1 MAADLESGLSRSDD
15 ARRRRSGRAF
25 VVGTASPVWFPCEFD
40 WVVGCTYA
48 GMDVRGGRI
57 RNPIG
62 ANMSIRADVIARAG
76 GPRWMAAADAAR
88 PQAGLFPDL

>member
-1 MAADLESGLSRSDD
+1 M
-15 ARRRRSGRAF
+15 
-25 VVGTASPVWFPCEFD
+25 VGTAFPVWFPCEFD

-48 GMDVRGGRI
+48 GMDVRSGRI

-76 GPRWMAAADAAR
+76 GPRWMAAAMRRGRKQVD
-88 PQAGLFPDL
+88 FPICKK